1 MYKQPLPIYES
12 QLSDFKLKAKKF
24 ALIIEELSGLPPL
37 SAFQRNDWL
46 AHCLGY
52 KGHSELVHRAKKRG
66 FLDKNTQL
74 VIFSNRRH
82 ITDTIISI
90 YSSNLSNV
98 NQHNIK
104 SAIQIMAN
112 DEQKER
118 LNLRNNLHSPKQ
130 LPIIDN
136 STLKVIAHALNKSHD
151 PKMFCIYLLIL
162 KSGIR
167 LSEPLHIQVDDIKND
182 SITVK
187 KIKPSTINKKVT
199 YKIKLSDIEKKAIY
213 KIVKSAANST
223 YLFQSNIKNGIKPLH
238 PSTVF
243 KAFRKVGGS
252 LGIELTPSILRQTYY
267 YHFLN
272 SDIDSTESLKPLN
285 HIQTNLTEYYMD
297 RFKYRTNT

>member
-1 MYKQPLPIYES
+1 MYKALPIYPS
-12 QLSDFKLKAKKF
+12 QLPDFKIKAKKF
-24 ALIIEELSGLPPL
+24 ALIIEEISGHPPL

-52 KGHSELVHRAKKRG
+52 TGHSELVHRAKNRG

-82 ITDTIISI
+82 ITDKIISI

-98 NQHNIK
+98 DQHHIK
-104 SAIQIMAN
+104 SAIQAMAN
-112 DEQKER
+112 DERKER

-151 PKMFCIYLLIL
+151 PKLFCIYLLIL

-167 LSEPLHIQVDDIKND
+167 LSELLHIKLDDIKND
-182 SITVK
+182 SIIVK
-187 KIKPSTINKKVT
+187 EVKATTLNSKVK
-199 YKIKLSDIEKKAIY
+199 YKLKLSNIEKDAIY
-213 KIVKSAANST
+213 KIVKNSPNST
-223 YLFQSNIKNGIKPLH
+223 YLFQSNIKKEIKPLH
-238 PSTVF
+238 PSTVS
-243 KAFRKVGGS
+243 KSFRKVGGE

-267 YHFLN
+267 YQLLN
-272 SDIDSTESLKPLN
+272 SERNNTESLKPLN
-285 HIQTNLTEYYMD
+285 HIQTPLTKYYID
-297 RFKYRTNT
+297 HFKDK